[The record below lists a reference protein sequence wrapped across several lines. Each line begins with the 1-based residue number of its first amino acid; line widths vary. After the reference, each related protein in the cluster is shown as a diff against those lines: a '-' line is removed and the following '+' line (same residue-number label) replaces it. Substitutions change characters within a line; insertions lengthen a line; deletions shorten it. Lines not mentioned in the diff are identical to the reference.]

1 MKASSAKERAC
12 YNFFLSI
19 FICLS
24 VSLVFTLFQISSFFL
39 YRSLV
44 LSITLWFSLSLSH
57 FSVLLSLLL
66 SMMDLN
72 TLYYLYHCTKGQCQE
87 KTIRKVTIHNILI
100 LFVEK
105 YFNCD
110 LFHLRNRH
118 KGANLHC
125 LNKLAVEIEKNHH
138 FQCFSTKHFFIYIP
152 ISYSKGLKW
161 QFWSWNE

>member
-1 MKASSAKERAC
+1 MLQ
-12 YNFFLSI
+12 FLSLY
-19 FICLS
+19 FYLS
-24 VSLVFTLFQISSFFL
+24 FRLSSFHSFPNLFL
-39 YRSLV
+39 LSLSLSRSLYHSLV
-44 LSITLWFSLSLSH
+44 LSIALTFLRVALSTSKYDGLE
-57 FSVLLSLLL
+57 
-66 SMMDLN
+66 DP
-72 TLYYLYHCTKGQCQE
+72 LYYLYHCTKGQCQE

-138 FQCFSTKHFFIYIP
+138 FQYFSTKHFFVYIP

-161 QFWSWNE
+161 QFWPWNE